1 MTNLPERPY
10 LLPKEIAEYYA
21 VSVKTVYGWIDQG
34 KLDAD
39 RVAGRSIRIPRS
51 SAMGI
56 AKDVNA

>member
-10 LLPKEIAEYYA
+10 VLPKEVAEYYA

-51 SAMGI
+51 SAMDI